1 MAKSVMVAEWT
12 DTSAPTR
19 SRRGRKSL
27 YRPEN
32 KAVWA
37 SFRQLR
43 LAAKLSQE
51 DFGNRLGRNQ
61 SFVSAVETGVV
72 RLDALQIRDWCQ
84 AAGVTME
91 VWLRVFESTLLM
103 HAALESPGP

>member
-1 MAKSVMVAEWT
+1 MVAEWT

-103 HAALESPGP
+103 HAALESPGPQR